1 MGRGVLCPCVEG
13 SHWRQRTEEGEKY
26 YQSIPGIADEVHT
39 KLGPIRSTAF
49 FFFSLSFR
57 IGPVG
62 GAAVFPS

>member
-1 MGRGVLCPCVEG
+1 MPLCG
-13 SHWRQRTEEGEKY
+13 GNHWRQRTETGEKY

-57 IGPVG
+57 TGPSG

>member
-1 MGRGVLCPCVEG
+1 MEGGFLCPCVEG
-13 SHWRQRTEEGEKY
+13 GHWRQRTEQD
-26 YQSIPGIADEVHT
+26 YQSIPGIADEVHA
-39 KLGPIRSTAF
+39 KLGPIRCTAF

>member
-1 MGRGVLCPCVEG
+1 MEGGFLCPCVEG
-13 SHWRQRTEEGEKY
+13 GRWRQRTEQGEKY
-26 YQSIPGIADEVHT
+26 YQSIPGIADEVQA
-39 KLGPIRSTAF
+39 KLGPIRCNAF